1 MLSSIISEPCVRAGS
16 ETGDDSVGTMFAALY
31 PQLRRLA
38 RARLRDGGRD
48 AVLDTTALVHESY
61 LRLAAGSGLRCA
73 QVGAFMLYAGR
84 AMRSV
89 IVDLVRKRQAL
100 RRGSGA
106 AQVTLNTDVVDSARD
121 PDAEQIE
128 RVHEALG
135 ELAALDARLA
145 AVVEMRWFAGMCE
158 SEIAAALGVN
168 ERTVRRDWDKARVL
182 LAGALK

>member
-1 MLSSIISEPCVRAGS
+1 MLTSMCSEPCAQAGG
-16 ETGDDSVGTMFAALY
+16 EAVADGVGAMFAALY

-38 RARLRDGGRD
+38 RARLRDGGRE

-61 LRLAAGSGLRCA
+61 LRLATGSGLRSA

-100 RRGSGA
+100 RRGSDA

-158 SEIAAALGVN
+158 GEIAAALGVN